1 LRVEK
6 LRKTK
11 KDSLKDICDVS
22 DCNLESKRAV
32 SMKKVKDSL
41 PKLKFD
47 KTVKKVHLC
56 KDHYKQ
62 FKKATKSDRKLERL
76 TWD

>member
-1 LRVEK
+1 MRVEN
-6 LRKTK
+6 LRKNK
-11 KDSLKDICDVS
+11 KDSGKEICDIT
-22 DCNLESKRAV
+22 DCDLEAKRAV
-32 SMKKVKDSL
+32 STKKVKDAL

-47 KTVKKVHLC
+47 KSGKRIHLC
-56 KDHYKQ
+56 KDHYKE